1 MKSFQIYH
9 SVENL
14 PKTWNALVAHD
25 IFLQTSYL
33 KAFEEASP
41 GNIQLFYIGIFND
54 DVLIGVAIIQR
65 VKLYLKDMFRTIKV
79 SCVKEFFRDVVS
91 KILKGTILVIGN
103 LTHTGQHGLFFQ
115 KENLLQKD
123 FLNLVF
129 EALEVIKNDIKAA
142 QNKTIRAIM
151 FKDYFV
157 DDTIHMESGFFKYKK
172 LHKVTVQPNMVMPIN
187 PEWTF
192 TKDYFSALNKKY
204 KSRYKRART
213 KLNAIKSVELDLEA
227 IQLNSKRLHK
237 LYLNVSNNARFN
249 TFLLPENH
257 FHSFKKHLKANFKVF
272 GYYLDDELVG
282 FYTLLLNNDTLETY
296 FLGYDSEYQYSHQLY
311 LNMLFDMAEYAIENH
326 FKGIVYA
333 RTAMEIKSSVGA
345 KSKEMQVY
353 IKHTDGFINAV
364 LKQIFSLMNPKQHW
378 EERHPFK

>member
-9 SVENL
+9 AVESL
-14 PKTWNALVAHD
+14 PNTWDALVIHD

-33 KAFEEASP
+33 KGLEKASP
-41 GNIQLFYIGIFND
+41 SNIQLFYIGIFNN

-79 SCVKEFFRDVVS
+79 SCIKEFFRDVVS
-91 KILKGTILVIGN
+91 KILKGNVLVIGN

-115 KENLLQKD
+115 KENISQKD
-123 FLNLVF
+123 YLNLVF
-129 EALEVIKNDIKAA
+129 EALEVIKNDIKAT

-151 FKDYFV
+151 FKDYFL
-157 DDTIHMESGFFKYKK
+157 DDTIHHDADFFKGEK
-172 LHKVTVQPNMVMPIN
+172 LHKVMVQPNMVMAVN
-187 PEWTF
+187 PEWTSINS
-192 TKDYFSALNKKY
+192 YFSALSKKY
-204 KSRYKRART
+204 KVRYKRART
-213 KLNAIKSVELDLEA
+213 KLNAVKSVELDLET
-227 IQLNSKRLHK
+227 IQLNSKKLHK

-257 FHSFKKHLKANFKVF
+257 FYSFKNHLKDNFKVF
-272 GYYLDDELVG
+272 GYYLDEELVG

-296 FLGYDSEYQYSHQLY
+296 FLGYDAEHQYNNQLY
-311 LNMLFDMAEYAIENH
+311 LNMLYDMAEYAIENH
-326 FKGIVYA
+326 FKYIVYA

-345 KSKEMQVY
+345 KAKGMQVY
-353 IKHTDGFINAV
+353 IKHTNSFINAV